1 MFGDVER
8 PNRYHDLVSFLGSV
22 KKPYIVQLQCES
34 KNTGCHALGP
44 GHSGSLESSCLE
56 GFCTD
61 LLFKSRFPVVFDLC
75 AEQTLW
81 NTARDT
87 ELKRPLT
94 QAEERRRK
102 SGIPQEQIA
111 QDRLWNK
118 RPDGVAFKMTT
129 KTKTGVICLLEF
141 KRMSDVTSHYIV
153 RGKHEP
159 EAQYSSL
166 RSALAMTMNRQDWEV
181 EQVSFVAGARSLN
194 EEELK
199 KNLTF
204 SRFPPQGSSPSAWN

>member
-1 MFGDVER
+1 MWQE
-8 PNRYHDLVSFLGSV
+8 LA
-22 KKPYIVQLQCES
+22 QE
-34 KNTGCHALGP
+34 
-44 GHSGSLESSCLE
+44 
-56 GFCTD
+56 
-61 LLFKSRFPVVFDLC
+61 FPEVFDLC
-75 AEQTLW
+75 AEQKLW

-87 ELKRPLT
+87 EMRRPLT

-118 RPDGVAFKMTT
+118 RPDGVAFKMPT

-153 RGKHEP
+153 RAKR
-159 EAQYSSL
+159 EAEARYSSL
-166 RSALAMTMNRQDWEV
+166 RSALALTMQSQRWKV
-181 EQVSFVAGARSLN
+181 EQVSCIAGARSLN

-199 KNLTF
+199 KILTF
-204 SRFPPQGSSPSAWN
+204 FEVPSASI